1 MTVDQIEYYEL
12 LKVAISESKTN
23 RLLDGL
29 DDAKGIE
36 RELIIEALRGRGI
49 DA

>member
-1 MTVDQIEYYEL
+1 MTIDQIECYDL
-12 LKVAISESKTN
+12 LKAAISESKTN

-36 RELIIEALRGRGI
+36 RKLILKALRECEI

>member
-29 DDAKGIE
+29 DDAKGVE
-36 RELIIEALRGRGI
+36 RELILKALREREI
-49 DA
+49 EL

>member
-1 MTVDQIEYYEL
+1 MTLDKIEYYEL
-12 LKVAISESKTN
+12 LKVAISEAKTS

-36 RELIIEALRGRGI
+36 RELILEALREREI
-49 DA
+49 EA

>member
-12 LKVAISESKTN
+12 LKTAISEAKTS

-29 DDAKGIE
+29 YSAKGIE
-36 RELIIEALRGRGI
+36 KEMILKELRVREI

>member
-23 RLLDGL
+23 RLLDAL

-36 RELIIEALRGRGI
+36 RELILKELRGREI

>member
-23 RLLDGL
+23 RLLDVL

-36 RELIIEALRGRGI
+36 EALILKELREREIEA
-49 DA
+49 

>member
-1 MTVDQIEYYEL
+1 MNVDQIEYYEL
-12 LKVAISESKTN
+12 LKVTISESKTN
-23 RLLDGL
+23 RLLDDL

-36 RELIIEALRGRGI
+36 RELILKALREHEI

>member
-12 LKVAISESKTN
+12 LKVAISESKTG

-29 DDAKGIE
+29 DITKGIE
-36 RELIIEALRGRGI
+36 KEMIIKELREREI

>member
-12 LKVAISESKTN
+12 LKVAISESKTG

-29 DDAKGIE
+29 DSAKGIE
-36 RELIIEALRGRGI
+36 KEMILKELREREI

>member
-36 RELIIEALRGRGI
+36 RELILKELRGRRI

>member
-12 LKVAISESKTN
+12 LKVAISEAKTN

-36 RELIIEALRGRGI
+36 RELILKALREREI
-49 DA
+49 DL

>member
-23 RLLDGL
+23 RLLDVL
-29 DDAKGIE
+29 DDSKGIE
-36 RELIIEALRGRGI
+36 KELIIKELREREIEA
-49 DA
+49 

>member
-12 LKVAISESKTN
+12 LKVAISEAKTN

-29 DDAKGIE
+29 DGAKGIE
-36 RELIIEALRGRGI
+36 RELILKALRERGI
-49 DA
+49 EL

>member
-12 LKVAISESKTN
+12 LKVAISEAKTS

-36 RELIIEALRGRGI
+36 RELILKALRGRGI
-49 DA
+49 EL

>member
-1 MTVDQIEYYEL
+1 MTVDKIEYYEL

-29 DDAKGIE
+29 DDAKGVE
-36 RELIIEALRGRGI
+36 RELILKELREREIEL
-49 DA
+49 

>member
-1 MTVDQIEYYEL
+1 MTLDKIEYYEL

-29 DDAKGIE
+29 NDTKGIE
-36 RELIIEALRGRGI
+36 KQLILKELREREI

>member
-12 LKVAISESKTN
+12 LKVAISESKTS
-23 RLLDGL
+23 RLLDCL
-29 DDAKGIE
+29 DSAKGIDKEMIIKELRE
-36 RELIIEALRGRGI
+36 REI